1 MAIFT
6 PATDESSCQTIWL
19 VGNGASASKAHNAG
33 ALLQG
38 ASAQSG
44 TIFNEVTLTQHACR
58 RSVVKFPTLRSSRQK
73 RAVADYQMVFYG

>member
-1 MAIFT
+1 MRHANFT

-19 VGNGASASKAHNAG
+19 VGNGASASKAHSTG

-44 TIFNEVTLTQHACR
+44 TIF
-58 RSVVKFPTLRSSRQK
+58 K
-73 RAVADYQMVFYG
+73 